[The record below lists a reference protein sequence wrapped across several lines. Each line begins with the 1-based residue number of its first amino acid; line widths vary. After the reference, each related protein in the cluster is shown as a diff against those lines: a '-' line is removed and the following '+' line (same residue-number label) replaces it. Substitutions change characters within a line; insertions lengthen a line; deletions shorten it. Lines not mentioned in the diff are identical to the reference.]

1 VNPSNPRNPGS
12 VRSHLYDRYVSTFKS
27 ENATLTSAELAHY
40 YKWCDARYYPHLR
53 QLPESAAILEL
64 GCGHGRMLNY
74 LHQKGFRNV
83 KGIDISQ
90 EQIDLAQR
98 DALDA
103 ERADVFEYLDA
114 SSPAFSRRGGS
125 PTIPGDGWD
134 CVIAIDFVEHFTK
147 EELLRMFES
156 LHAAMKPGAMLLLQ
170 TVNGEGLFSRQIMY
184 GDLTHETILTPG
196 SLAQLLRATGFENI
210 RSYECAPIAT
220 GMLGTVRSIAWKI
233 IRAGANIIRLIESH
247 KSQPI
252 WTENFICVARST
264 S

>member
-1 VNPSNPRNPGS
+1 MDIRPN
-12 VRSHLYDRYVSTFKS
+12 LYGRYVSTFKP
-27 ENATLTSAELAHY
+27 ENAELTSAELVHY
-40 YKWCDARYYPHLR
+40 FKWCDARYYPHLR

-74 LHQKGFRNV
+74 LHQKGFTKV

-90 EQIDLAQR
+90 EQVELAQR

-103 ERADVFEYLDA
+103 ECVDVFEYLDNNH
-114 SSPAFSRRGGS
+114 FFGEGEGG
-125 PTIPGDGWD
+125 GWD

-147 EELLRMFES
+147 SELMRLFES
-156 LHAAMKPGAMLLLQ
+156 LHAAMKPGAILLLQ
-170 TVNGEGLFSRQIMY
+170 TVNGEGLFPRQIIY

-196 SLAQLLRATGFENI
+196 SLGQLLRATGFRDI
-210 RSYECAPIAT
+210 RSFECAPIAN
-220 GMLGTVRSIAWKI
+220 GMLGFFRAIAWNV
-233 IRAGANIIRLIESH
+233 IRAFANTIRLIESH

-252 WTENFICVARST
+252 WTENFICVTRST